1 MTTDFSYNGK
11 QIVSGGPFKP
21 GGKDMPSDARTRVE
35 SYADIAN
42 IPNPHVGLK
51 VTVKVD
57 ETNNNKMTD
66 YIVKS
71 LKANASGI
79 ANSVVDQVQ
88 RYVDYLGAGSA
99 SQDDIN
105 TAVNNYLAEHP
116 VTSGATVEQANQI
129 QANANAIGNENS
141 GLIKDIND
149 VKARINYNCTLKEY
163 NSRDEMIN
171 DTTLKEGDVCRTL
184 GFYTPFDDGGAEY
197 IITSEN
203 SNPVAGADGD
213 LNNGLKFKYI
223 IKDRRIN
230 IKACGIKEKDKTN
243 LTQNNTIFR
252 ELLLRFGG
260 HDNIEDDHVGVIFFP
275 QGKYFLNN
283 IYFTNEDDTTIG
295 GNGLHVHLEGM
306 QVEPNK
312 IIGGN
317 VIICTLGGDF
327 IVDKRNNRNSSG
339 IVFYLNNLT
348 IQGLE
353 GGLLESENTRVNNIC
368 IGRTVNNGQEYN
380 YHLYNVAIYCFKW
393 GVLNP
398 GYACG
403 ESGGNNVDI
412 SFCVHGIWNEGTTHT
427 FHLENVSFNYCVWGI
442 KVISGQP
449 CRLKNIHI
457 ATGYYG
463 AERDD
468 YDTYYGITTA
478 NAEIDGIYYENYG
491 INNGSEKNVIL
502 NIEGSGQGDRPC
514 VVKNF
519 NPGNIVPNQAKE
531 AIRVRAYYGYNT
543 PSRKEFDP
551 TVQSSE
557 QYDLARYKYGILHF
571 DKSCCLSASSL
582 SKLINR
588 KDTDFTNKVLYGRG
602 ITAESIPNMDRVYN
616 GSSIGD
622 HVLYG
627 FNSKFTQASYDNSG
641 NVFAPLNCYILPIK
655 NLESTDY
662 YGQDF
667 NNISVNGNIDT
678 GGKCGGFNSTRVY
691 GYIEVDEFTQD
702 EIPENGIELGIL
714 FRGKIDS
721 ENGYGIGNAKLY
733 ELINIDRNTVF
744 RHGKYVKK
752 FDMYIDFK
760 ELVWLVDYSFYA
772 REKYSSSILSHF
784 KFSFNG
790 IGYHKYA
797 NQFYEGNYDNPSE
810 EVKEYNAVLPDA
822 FANENDTIEMV
833 LNNGMQYYNINYTPS
848 NTNKVNITDI
858 VIEDNTIISAR
869 QSNMKKGYV
878 EIAITPKIV
887 GETYITLT
895 NKFKPEVTKRI
906 KVVVK
911 SA

>member
-1 MTTDFSYNGK
+1 MATDFNYGNKTVNANGP
-11 QIVSGGPFKP
+11 VKP
-21 GGKDMPSDARTRVE
+21 SGKDMPGDPRTRVNTF
-35 SYADIAN
+35 ADIAN
-42 IPNPHVGLK
+42 IPVPYVGMPI
-51 VTVKVD
+51 TVLQD
-57 ETNNNKMTD
+57 ETNGGKMTD
-66 YIVKS
+66 YKVKS
-71 LKANASGI
+71 LKANSLGS
-79 ANSVVDQVQ
+79 ANSVIDQVQ
-88 RYVDYLGAGSA
+88 RYTDYLGAGSV

-105 TAVNNYLAEHP
+105 TAVNNYLTEHP
-116 VTSGATVEQANQI
+116 VSGGATVEQANQI
-129 QANANAIGNENS
+129 QANTNAIGNENS

-149 VKARINYNCTLKEY
+149 VKTKINYNCTLKEY
-163 NSRDEMIN
+163 NNRDEMIS
-171 DTTLKEGDVCRTL
+171 DTTLKEGNICRTL

-197 IITSEN
+197 IIVSEN
-203 SNPVAGADGD
+203 TNPIPGADGD
-213 LNNGLKFKYI
+213 LSNGLKFKYI

-243 LTQNNTIFR
+243 LVANSTIFR

-260 HDNIEDDHVGVIFFP
+260 HDNIEDDHVGVIYFP
-275 QGKYFLNN
+275 HGKYYLNN

-295 GNGLHVHLEGM
+295 GNGLSIHLEGM
-306 QVEPNK
+306 QVEPNR

-327 IVDKRNNRNSSG
+327 IVDKRDTRDSSG
-339 IVFYLNNLT
+339 VTFYLNNLT

-368 IGRTVNNGQEYN
+368 IGRTVNNGHEYN

-398 GYACG
+398 GYACDQ
-403 ESGGNNVDI
+403 SGGYNVDI

-427 FHLENVSFNYCVWGI
+427 FHLENVNFNYCVWGI

-449 CRLKNIHI
+449 CRLKNVHI

-463 AERDD
+463 LERED

-491 INNGSEKNVIL
+491 ISNGSEKNVIL

-543 PSRKEFDP
+543 PSRKEFNP
-551 TVQSSE
+551 SIQSSE
-557 QYDLARYKYGILHF
+557 MYDLARYRHGILHF
-571 DKSCCLSASSL
+571 DKSCCISLSNL

-588 KDTDFTNKVLYGRG
+588 NSTDFANGVLYGRG

-616 GSSIGD
+616 GSAIGD

-627 FNSKFTQASYDNSG
+627 FNSRFTKASYGDYG
-641 NVFAPLNCYILPIK
+641 NIFTPLNCYILPIS

-667 NNISVNGNIDT
+667 NNISINGNVDT
-678 GGKCGGFNSTRVY
+678 GDKSGGFNSTRVY

-702 EIPENGIELGIL
+702 EIPENG
-714 FRGKIDS
+714 
-721 ENGYGIGNAKLY
+721 YGIGNAKLY
-733 ELINIDRNTVF
+733 ELINIDKNTVF

-752 FDMYIDFK
+752 FDIYIDFK
-760 ELVWLVDYSFYA
+760 EMVWLIFYSFYA

-790 IGYHKYA
+790 IGYNRYA
-797 NQFYEGNYDNPSE
+797 QQFYEGNYDSPSE

-822 FANENDTIEMV
+822 FDSGNDTIEMI
-833 LNNGMQYYNINYTPS
+833 LSNGRQLYTINYTPS
-848 NTNKVNITDI
+848 NTNKVNIADI
-858 VIEDNTIISAR
+858 TIEDTTIVSAS
-869 QSNMKKGYV
+869 QNKIEKGYV
-878 EIAITPKIV
+878 EIAITPKNI

-906 KVVVK
+906 RVIVK
-911 SA
+911 SE

>member
-1 MTTDFSYNGK
+1 MATDFNYGNKTVNANGP
-11 QIVSGGPFKP
+11 VKP
-21 GGKDMPSDARTRVE
+21 SGKDMPGDPRTRVNTF
-35 SYADIAN
+35 ADIAN
-42 IPNPHVGLK
+42 IPVPYVGMPI
-51 VTVKVD
+51 TVLQD
-57 ETNNNKMTD
+57 ETNGGKMTD
-66 YIVKS
+66 YKVKS
-71 LKANASGI
+71 LKANSLGS
-79 ANSVVDQVQ
+79 ANSVIDQVQ
-88 RYVDYLGAGSA
+88 RYTDYLGAGSV

-105 TAVNNYLAEHP
+105 TAVNNYLTEHP
-116 VTSGATVEQANQI
+116 VSGGATVEQANQI
-129 QANANAIGNENS
+129 QANTNAIGNENS

-149 VKARINYNCTLKEY
+149 VKTKINYNCTLKEY
-163 NSRDEMIN
+163 NNRDEMIS
-171 DTTLKEGDVCRTL
+171 DTTLKEGNICRTL

-197 IITSEN
+197 IIVSEN
-203 SNPVAGADGD
+203 TNPIPGADGD
-213 LNNGLKFKYI
+213 LSNGLKFKYI

-243 LTQNNTIFR
+243 LVANSTIFR

-260 HDNIEDDHVGVIFFP
+260 HDNIEDDHVGVIYFP
-275 QGKYFLNN
+275 HGKYYLNN

-295 GNGLHVHLEGM
+295 GNGLSIHLEGM
-306 QVEPNK
+306 QVEPNR

-327 IVDKRNNRNSSG
+327 IVDKRDTRDSSG
-339 IVFYLNNLT
+339 VTFYLNNLT

-368 IGRTVNNGQEYN
+368 IGRTVNNGHEYN

-398 GYACG
+398 GYACDQ
-403 ESGGNNVDI
+403 SGGYNVDI

-427 FHLENVSFNYCVWGI
+427 FHLENVNFNYCVWGI

-449 CRLKNIHI
+449 CRLKNVHI

-463 AERDD
+463 LERED

-491 INNGSEKNVIL
+491 ISNGSEKNVIL

-543 PSRKEFDP
+543 PSRKEFNP
-551 TVQSSE
+551 SIQSSE
-557 QYDLARYKYGILHF
+557 MYDLARYRHGILHF
-571 DKSCCLSASSL
+571 DKSCCISLSNL

-588 KDTDFTNKVLYGRG
+588 NSTDFANGVLYGRG

-616 GSSIGD
+616 GSAIGD

-627 FNSKFTQASYDNSG
+627 FNSRFTKASYGDYG
-641 NVFAPLNCYILPIK
+641 NIFTPLNCYILPIS

-667 NNISVNGNIDT
+667 NNISINGNVDT
-678 GGKCGGFNSTRVY
+678 GDKSGGFNSTRVY

-714 FRGKIDS
+714 R
-721 ENGYGIGNAKLY
+721 
-733 ELINIDRNTVF
+733 
-744 RHGKYVKK
+744 
-752 FDMYIDFK
+752 
-760 ELVWLVDYSFYA
+760 
-772 REKYSSSILSHF
+772 
-784 KFSFNG
+784 
-790 IGYHKYA
+790 
-797 NQFYEGNYDNPSE
+797 
-810 EVKEYNAVLPDA
+810 
-822 FANENDTIEMV
+822 
-833 LNNGMQYYNINYTPS
+833 S
-848 NTNKVNITDI
+848 NC
-858 VIEDNTIISAR
+858 S
-869 QSNMKKGYV
+869 
-878 EIAITPKIV
+878 
-887 GETYITLT
+887 
-895 NKFKPEVTKRI
+895 
-906 KVVVK
+906 
-911 SA
+911 